1 MGDDSYNGTQLHHQH
16 AAMMSNNKL
25 MSNDI
30 SDQVIKTA
38 LPGFQAPQG
47 MTQVPIMFSGSIPS
61 LQYQDSSKG
70 ILQLQ
75 HSQQNNL
82 SPAQAFLNQQLSR
95 NHVGNLANDST
106 LSRESSML
114 PPIVSNQKMPVA
126 RMQQRPD

>member
-1 MGDDSYNGTQLHHQH
+1 MKAQH
-16 AAMMSNNKL
+16 AAMMSSSKL
-25 MSNDI
+25 MSNDV
-30 SDQVIKTA
+30 SEAVIKTA

-95 NHVGNLANDST
+95 NQVGGGLANDSA

-114 PPIVSNQKMPVA
+114 PPIVSNQKLQVA
-126 RMQQRPD
+126 RMQQRTD